1 MHPETK
7 QTERKKFFDGLVFDR
22 VIPGVMIQGGD
33 LLGTGVGHP
42 SITASALSRDTCPS
56 DRRLRFMRSVFLF
69 TYQESFVLPD
79 QGSHRESCG
88 GTLVPPAIYSIF
100 NIRP

>member
-1 MHPETK
+1 MTILNLGCPVLDAFQGRGSWFSFLCGHKSPALQQTK
-7 QTERKKFFDGLVFDR
+7 DGA
-22 VIPGVMIQGGD
+22 
-33 LLGTGVGHP
+33 P
-42 SITASALSRDTCPS
+42 SITASALSRDTYPS

-69 TYQESFVLPD
+69 TYQKSFALPD

-100 NIRP
+100 HIRP

>member
-1 MHPETK
+1 MSRQKRSPDRIGVTTHKAQESKSRTPPLK
-7 QTERKKFFDGLVFDR
+7 NVKDGA
-22 VIPGVMIQGGD
+22 
-33 LLGTGVGHP
+33 P
-42 SITASALSRDTCPS
+42 SITTSALSRDTYRS

-69 TYQESFVLPD
+69 TYQKSFVLPD
-79 QGSHRESCG
+79 QGSHRESYG